1 MPMSI
6 RPTPVLADVG
16 RRSVVNDDLLHL
28 FAEVV
33 SARAAER
40 VARGPRRQGDTVRSE
55 GGRLALSLRAY
66 ARALEKYRLPVP
78 PVIRDELRLRSGLPS

>member
-1 MPMSI
+1 MPMS
-6 RPTPVLADVG
+6 RSTPVLADVG
-16 RRSVVNDDLLHL
+16 RRSVVNDDLSHL

-40 VARGPRRQGDTVRSE
+40 LARGPRRQGENSRSDA
-55 GGRLALSLRAY
+55 GRLAMSLRAY